1 MLIMAPSF
9 TINAAARSKL
19 PYDTLKDFSG
29 ITRIASTALVISA
42 HPSLPAKTLKDM
54 VALART
60 RPGELTFSTASIL
73 GGQRLAAEQFADA
86 AKIRLTNVP
95 YNGGAPATM
104 AAVGGHTT
112 MVVANVAEVAP
123 QIEAGK
129 LRALAVTTLARSE
142 VLKNVP
148 TVAESGFPGFEAANW
163 FGAVARAA
171 TPKNAIDRL
180 NAEIGRALQLPE
192 VKDTLGKQ
200 GLFPA
205 ATTPAGFDA
214 IIRREVEVNGRII
227 ARLNLKVE

>member
-1 MLIMAPSF
+1 
-9 TINAAARSKL
+9 
-19 PYDTLKDFSG
+19 
-29 ITRIASTALVISA
+29 
-42 HPSLPAKTLKDM
+42 
-54 VALART
+54 
-60 RPGELTFSTASIL
+60 
-73 GGQRLAAEQFADA
+73 
-86 AKIRLTNVP
+86 
-95 YNGGAPATM
+95 
-104 AAVGGHTT
+104 
-112 MVVANVAEVAP
+112 
-123 QIEAGK
+123 
-129 LRALAVTTLARSE
+129 